1 MPRRERLKATEI
13 FEERGGSM
21 GRPAKAIGAA
31 DGARTKE
38 EIETRKQTEEKLK
51 GGDKPKVTCPG
62 YLTPS
67 QRKIFN
73 KIKKLL
79 VDAGAAGS
87 CDGWVIAFCAVAI
100 DRVAEIDADANRT
113 IVRRT
118 DKDIVAARSKY
129 MADFYRCCNELCLS
143 PQARAKLGVA
153 AAKAK
158 AKEKDPLLAIL
169 QDDDG

>member
-1 MPRRERLKATEI
+1 
-13 FEERGGSM
+13 M

-67 QRKIFN
+67 QKKIFN

-79 VDAGAAGS
+79 VDAGAAGGCRQAGS
-87 CDGWVIAFCAVAI
+87 SPF
-100 DRVAEIDADANRT
+100 
-113 IVRRT
+113 
-118 DKDIVAARSKY
+118 ARWPLT
-129 MADFYRCCNELCLS
+129 EWL
-143 PQARAKLGVA
+143 KLTPMQTA
-153 AAKAK
+153 
-158 AKEKDPLLAIL
+158 P
-169 QDDDG
+169 

>member
-1 MPRRERLKATEI
+1 MGRKGWEHGETGKGYW
-13 FEERGGSM
+13 RGGWSQDKR
-21 GRPAKAIGAA
+21 GDRNPEA
-31 DGARTKE
+31 DGNQAER
-38 EIETRKQTEEKLK
+38 R
-51 GGDKPKVTCPG
+51 
-62 YLTPS
+62 
-67 QRKIFN
+67 RKICN

-100 DRVAEIDADANRT
+100 DRVAEIDEDANRT
-113 IVRRT
+113 AGKRT

-153 AAKAK
+153 AAKAR
-158 AKEKDPLLAIL
+158 AQEKDPLLAIL
-169 QDDDG
+169 QDDDS

>member
-1 MPRRERLKATEI
+1 M
-13 FEERGGSM
+13 G
-21 GRPAKAIGAA
+21 GRPAKAIDAA

-38 EIETRKQTEEKLK
+38 EIEARKRAETRLK
-51 GGDKPKVTCPG
+51 GGDKPKVTCPA
-62 YLTPS
+62 YLTPG
-67 QRKIFN
+67 QKKIFN

-100 DRVAEIDADANRT
+100 DRVTEIDATANANARE
-113 IVRRT
+113 RT
-118 DKDIVAARSKY
+118 DKDTVAARSKY

-153 AAKAK
+153 AARARVQ
-158 AKEKDPLLAIL
+158 EKDPLRALL
-169 QDDDG
+169 EDNDD

>member
-1 MPRRERLKATEI
+1 M
-13 FEERGGSM
+13 
-21 GRPAKAIGAA
+21 
-31 DGARTKE
+31 
-38 EIETRKQTEEKLK
+38 
-51 GGDKPKVTCPG
+51 TCPS

-100 DRVAEIDADANRT
+100 DRVAEIDDMAND
-113 IVRRT
+113 VPGKRT

-153 AAKAK
+153 AARAK
-158 AKEKDPLLAIL
+158 AQEKDPLAAIL
-169 QDDDG
+169 EENDD

>member
-1 MPRRERLKATEI
+1 MR
-13 FEERGGSM
+13 ERGGSM
-21 GRPAKAIGAA
+21 GRPAKAIGAG

-67 QRKIFN
+67 QKKIFN

-158 AKEKDPLLAIL
+158 AQEKDPLLAIL